1 MTVVRNAI
9 SASEASY
16 SLLLRLWREHV
27 RNYRGRLL
35 IILVLT
41 ALMAGTTALYPV
53 VIDHAFSMFTGRDQ
67 RILYQVPLLVLVVT
81 SVKAAAQY
89 FQNVMVQQVVLLS
102 IRDLQG
108 RMFGHLVRAD
118 LTRLEREAPAQLAA
132 RFTTDAATIREALTR
147 AVNGLADSITVI
159 GLVASMLYLDWVL
172 SVIAAALYPL
182 AALPIQRIGK
192 RIRRA
197 SGGMQERMGETAA
210 LLNES
215 FAQARTVRA
224 YGLENSESVRA
235 EGAFGELYN
244 ALYRMTRS
252 RARVDPLLEVLGGA
266 AVAAVIGFAGWRAA
280 VGTNTI
286 GNFTGFVAA
295 LLIASRPLR
304 ALGSLNAAVQEGL
317 AGLSRIFTVLDEKP
331 LILDAPNAVPL
342 PPGRGHVVFDN
353 VGFVYPDGRA
363 GLSGLSFEAAGGD
376 LHPGDE
382 MAEFGKLDQH
392 LAGIGA
398 GVMQARGQIERRSDL
413 APHRAFEEVDDL
425 AAIGKAEHGAYV
437 ADAHAVAGTMGDA
450 LIEQRQRVAHRALG
464 DARDER
470 ERVRLG
476 DDAFGVADLLQVP
489 HHQRGID
496 ALEIE
501 ADAARAHGDRHL
513 VDLGG
518 REQEFHVL
526 RRLFERLQQAV
537 EGRLRE
543 HVDFVDDVDLGARRD
558 RAIARVLDDLAHVVD
573 AGVRGGVHLDDVDMA
588 RFDDRLA
595 MLAQLRHVDARLVDL
610 AGDGIVERPRQNAR
624 RRGLADPAH
633 AGEDIGL
640 MDAFGREGIGE
651 GAHHRLLP
659 DEVVEARGTIFARED
674 AIGGGGG
681 HLRLGRSGGGS
692 RRLDKDP
699 PWLVRAASFRT

>member
-363 GLSGLSFEAAGGD
+363 GLSGLSFEAA
-376 LHPGDE
+376 PGTTV
-382 MAEFGKLDQH
+382 ALVGPS
-392 LAGIGA
+392 GA
-398 GVMQARGQIERRSDL
+398 GKSTALALIPRLQDTTTGTVSVDNANVRSVTLASLRG
-413 APHRAFEEVDDL
+413 
-425 AAIGKAEHGAYV
+425 AIAYV
-437 ADAHAVAGTMGDA
+437 GQDTLLFDDSVGANIRMGRPEATDAEVRAAAAAAAAADFIAA
-450 LIEQRQRVAHRALG
+450 LPQGYDTRVGPGGQRLSGGQRQRVTLARALLRNPRILLLDEATSALDTESEAAVQQALATLRKGRTTIVIAHRLSTV
-464 DARDER
+464 RD
-470 ERVRLG
+470 
-476 DDAFGVADLLQVP
+476 ADLVVVL
-489 HHQRGID
+489 D
-496 ALEIE
+496 A
-501 ADAARAHGDRHL
+501 
-513 VDLGG
+513 G
-518 REQEFHVL
+518 R
-526 RRLFERLQQAV
+526 AV
-537 EGRLRE
+537 EQGT
-543 HVDFVDDVDLGARRD
+543 H
-558 RAIARVLDDLAHVVD
+558 
-573 AGVRGGVHLDDVDMA
+573 
-588 RFDDRLA
+588 
-595 MLAQLRHVDARLVDL
+595 AQLIDHDGLYARLVRSQDL
-610 AGDGIVERPRQNAR
+610 A
-624 RRGLADPAH
+624 
-633 AGEDIGL
+633 
-640 MDAFGREGIGE
+640 
-651 GAHHRLLP
+651 
-659 DEVVEARGTIFARED
+659 
-674 AIGGGGG
+674 
-681 HLRLGRSGGGS
+681 S
-692 RRLDKDP
+692 
-699 PWLVRAASFRT
+699 